1 MSKKLMVEKSVCT
14 TRLSEKY
21 KIKVE
26 KKMRKGLKQ
35 VLSTSAVLVGLMALT
50 ACANTQPDEKVAQDE
65 PEAKKITVTH
75 DYGETEVSQ
84 EPKNVVVFD
93 LGVLDALD
101 YMGVGDDVVGLPLSG
116 TLPAH
121 LSKYES
127 EDYANAG
134 SLKEPDLEAVY
145 EMNPDL
151 IIISGRQSAYYD
163 ELSEIAPTIYMGID
177 TEDYLA
183 SFEEN
188 MTVLGD
194 IFNKEDV
201 VENGLKEVSEK
212 IEALNKEVTA
222 QDLNAL
228 VVLTN
233 EGSVSAYG
241 ANSRF
246 GIIHNNFGFLEADNN
261 LEEGSVHGSKV
272 SFEYIKDINP
282 DYLFVIDRGAVVGGE
297 VDASGTLDNEL
308 INSTD
313 AAKNGNIVYLDAAVW
328 YTATGGFN
336 STLKMVD
343 EVLEAVEK

>member
-14 TRLSEKY
+14 TRFSEKY

-75 DYGETEVSQ
+75 DYGETEVSE

-201 VENGLKEVSEK
+201 VEKGLKEVSEK

-233 EGSVSAYG
+233 
-241 ANSRF
+241 
-246 GIIHNNFGFLEADNN
+246 
-261 LEEGSVHGSKV
+261 EGSVHGSKV